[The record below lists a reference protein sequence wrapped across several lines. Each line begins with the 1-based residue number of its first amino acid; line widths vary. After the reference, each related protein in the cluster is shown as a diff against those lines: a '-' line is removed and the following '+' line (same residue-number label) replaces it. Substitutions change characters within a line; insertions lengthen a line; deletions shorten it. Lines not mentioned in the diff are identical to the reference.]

1 MLVITRP
8 GKRARWTNLQIENL
22 RFAYSPVYFDVHIC
36 MDPPVP
42 DSQLLIS
49 AAERSQQSTE
59 RKALQRL
66 DWLRRALDLFVAE
79 GIDAVRITRLAD
91 DLQVT
96 RGSFYWH
103 FDNREDLI
111 GALVDFW
118 QRKNTPA
125 FTRAVRDADSLEQGI
140 FNVFEL
146 CIDSERFDPR
156 LDLALREWARRSP
169 GIRARVDGADAERID
184 ALRDFFA
191 RYDYAA
197 TDALIRAR
205 VLYFSQIG
213 FYALEVHE
221 PLEQRLAYT
230 EAYFES
236 FTGRRPDPRRCRA
249 FVEYISKHYGE
260 QTP

>member
-1 MLVITRP
+1 MSD
-8 GKRARWTNLQIENL
+8 A
-22 RFAYSPVYFDVHIC
+22 
-36 MDPPVP
+36 
-42 DSQLLIS
+42 QLLIS
-49 AAERSQQSTE
+49 VAERSHDAPE
-59 RKALQRL
+59 RKALQRI
-66 DWLRRALDLFVAE
+66 DWLRRALELFVAE

-111 GALVDFW
+111 DALVDFW

-125 FTRAVRDADSLEQGI
+125 ITTAVGDADSLEQGI
-140 FNVFEL
+140 FGFFEL

-169 GIRARVDGADAERID
+169 EIRARVDAADAERID
-184 ALRDFFA
+184 ALRQFFA
-191 RYDYAA
+191 RQDYAA

-221 PLEQRLAYT
+221 PFERRLAYT
-230 EAYFES
+230 EAYYES

-249 FVEYISKHYGE
+249 FITRMRERYGE
-260 QTP
+260 QNP

>member
-1 MLVITRP
+1 MSD
-8 GKRARWTNLQIENL
+8 AR
-22 RFAYSPVYFDVHIC
+22 
-36 MDPPVP
+36 
-42 DSQLLIS
+42 LLS
-49 AAERSQQSTE
+49 SVAERNSSAPD

-66 DWLRRALDLFVAE
+66 DWLRRALELFVAE

-111 GALVDFW
+111 DALVDFW

-125 FTRAVRDADSLEQGI
+125 ITTAVEQADSLEQGI
-140 FNVFEL
+140 FNFFEL
-146 CIDSERFDPR
+146 CIDAERFDPR
-156 LDLALREWARRSP
+156 LDLALREWARRSAA
-169 GIRARVDGADAERID
+169 IRQSVDRADADRIE
-184 ALRDFFA
+184 ALRRFFA
-191 RYDYAA
+191 RHGYAP

-213 FYALEVHE
+213 FYALEVDE
-221 PLEQRLAYT
+221 SLEQRLAYT

-236 FTGRRPDPRRCRA
+236 FTGRRPDPGRCQA
-249 FVEYISKHYGE
+249 FIAHITDTYGE
-260 QTP
+260 PHS